1 METLNIFQ
9 IAGLYKSIYLN
20 SLLLITMLYAI
31 TYKQQT
37 AKNVLEGNGNFTL
50 AALLSI
56 IVIVFFGTRPVSY
69 AFSDTALYGHLF
81 TNIDTLADTDTTN
94 LHENEDGFKWL
105 MLMCRPFMEASGFML
120 VVATGYVGFMLLACR
135 KLMPNNTLAAV
146 IFNLGSFSF
155 YSYGTNGIRNG
166 LACSMILLGLA
177 FMTKNR
183 REQIIGIAI
192 CTVATY
198 IHRSAALP
206 FLMALSSLYII
217 HKFKTA
223 YTFWIVS
230 IFLSLIL
237 GNTVANL
244 FASLGFDDRMSG
256 YLNNTE
262 ALSSEFS
269 SSGFRWDFLI
279 YSSMPIVLGY
289 YVIVK
294 KGIRNLT
301 YEFLLNTYI
310 LSNAFWV
317 IVIRAAFSNRFA
329 YLSWFL
335 YPIVVAYPLL
345 KLPIWENNQGSYLKK
360 IMLANFGFTYIMWLL
375 GK

>member
-1 METLNIFQ
+1 
-9 IAGLYKSIYLN
+9 
-20 SLLLITMLYAI
+20 MLYAI

-37 AKNVLEGNGNFTL
+37 AKNVLKGNGNFTL
-50 AALLSI
+50 AALLSV
-56 IVIVFFGTRPVSY
+56 IVILFFGTRPVSY

-81 TNIDTLADTDTTN
+81 TNIEALAGVDTVN
-94 LHENEDGFKWL
+94 LHENEGGFTWL
-105 MLMCRPFMEASGFML
+105 MLVCRPFMDASGFML
-120 VVATGYVGFMLLACR
+120 VVAIGYVGFMLFACQ
-135 KLMPNNTLAAV
+135 KLMPNNPLAAV

-183 REQIIGIAI
+183 KEQIIGIAI
-192 CTVATY
+192 CAAASY

-262 ALSSEFS
+262 AISSEFS
-269 SSGFRWDFLI
+269 STGFRWDFLL
-279 YSSMPIVLGY
+279 YSSMPIILGY
-289 YVIVK
+289 YIIIK
-294 KGIRNLT
+294 RGIRNRT

-317 IVIRAAFSNRFA
+317 IVIRAAYSNRFA

-335 YPIVVAYPLL
+335 YPIVIAYPLL
-345 KLPIWENNQGSYLKK
+345 RLPVWESDQGKYFKRIL
-360 IMLANFGFTYIMWLL
+360 LANFGFTYIMWLL

>member
-1 METLNIFQ
+1 
-9 IAGLYKSIYLN
+9 
-20 SLLLITMLYAI
+20 
-31 TYKQQT
+31 
-37 AKNVLEGNGNFTL
+37 
-50 AALLSI
+50 
-56 IVIVFFGTRPVSY
+56 
-69 AFSDTALYGHLF
+69 
-81 TNIDTLADTDTTN
+81 
-94 LHENEDGFKWL
+94 
-105 MLMCRPFMEASGFML
+105 
-120 VVATGYVGFMLLACR
+120 
-135 KLMPNNTLAAV
+135 
-146 IFNLGSFSF
+146 
-155 YSYGTNGIRNG
+155 
-166 LACSMILLGLA
+166 
-177 FMTKNR
+177 
-183 REQIIGIAI
+183 
-192 CTVATY
+192 
-198 IHRSAALP
+198 
-206 FLMALSSLYII
+206 MALSSLYII

>member
-1 METLNIFQ
+1 
-9 IAGLYKSIYLN
+9 
-20 SLLLITMLYAI
+20 MLYAI

-56 IVIVFFGTRPVSY
+56 IVILFFGTRPVSY

-81 TNIDTLADTDTTN
+81 TNIETLADSDTMNSEGAFT
-94 LHENEDGFKWL
+94 WL
-105 MLMCRPFMEASGFML
+105 MLVCRPFMDASGFML
-120 VVATGYVGFMLLACR
+120 VVAIGYVSFMLFACL

-146 IFNLGSFSF
+146 LFNLGSFSF

-183 REQIIGIAI
+183 KEQIIGIAI
-192 CTVATY
+192 CAVASY
-198 IHRSAALP
+198 IHRSTSLP
-206 FLMALSSLYII
+206 FLTAVVSLYII
-217 HKFKTA
+217 RNFKTS
-223 YTFWIVS
+223 YTFWIAS

-269 SSGFRWDFLI
+269 SSGFRWDFLL
-279 YSSMPIVLGY
+279 YSSMPIILGY
-289 YVIVK
+289 YIIIK
-294 KGIRNLT
+294 RGIRNRT

-335 YPIVVAYPLL
+335 YPIVIAYPLL
-345 KLPIWENNQGSYLKK
+345 RLPVWESNQGKYFKRIL
-360 IMLANFGFTYIMWLL
+360 LANFGFTYIMWLL